1 VVPVLIVILS
11 VTAALYAWLA
21 GASAIFCIGL
31 HHSEWL
37 MFPFDQWIDAAR
49 LFRRV
54 GWNVRAWIVLSAAM
68 PSVFLLI
75 VVAVV
80 LRAWPRRQPQSWQQ
94 VHTGP
99 QGQRQSALYGKSRL
113 VTVTDL
119 ERNDLILK

>member
-31 HHSEWL
+31 HHPEWL
-37 MFPFDQWIDAAR
+37 MFPFDQWIDAAG

-54 GWNVRAWIVLSAAM
+54 GWNARAWIVLSAAM

-75 VVAVV
+75 VVAAIF
-80 LRAWPRRQPQSWQQ
+80 RARPRRQRQSWQQ
-94 VHTGP
+94 VRTGP
-99 QGQRQSALYGKSRL
+99 QRRRQSALYGKSRL
-113 VTVTDL
+113 ATTTDH